1 MAIQKG
7 DVIRLHYT
15 GKVKETGEIFDTT
28 YEDVAKEAGI
38 YSEKGIYGPVPIA
51 VGAGHVLKGLDEQ
64 LEGLEVGKKYEI
76 IVPPEKGFGKRD
88 PKLIKTFTLG
98 QFRRQG
104 IYPFPGMP
112 IEIETESGRKLKG
125 KILTVSGGRVRV
137 DFNHPYAGK
146 HLIYEVEVVEK
157 IEDPIEK
164 VKALIELRMPMV
176 DTEKVIIEVGEKD
189 VTVDFGQL
197 LNEVD
202 KNTLVLGEILL
213 ESDLKFIGYEEITFK
228 PSVEELLKPPVE
240 EGEEVEETKEVI
252 EIEKEVSEPLVE
264 KTEEKEEAPAEERVE
279 EETRE
284 EEKAEV
290 AGETKAAEAK
300 EEEKEVTEEKPA
312 EKKTKKTSG
321 KGTRKSTKGRKTR
334 RTTTRKTTSKK
345 KAKATEEKAEESK
358 EE

>member
-1 MAIQKG
+1 MKVQKG

-28 YEDVAKEAGI
+28 FEDVAKEAGI

-51 VGAGHVLKGLDEQ
+51 VGAGHVLGGLDEQ
-64 LEGLEVGKKYEI
+64 LEGLEVGEKYEI

-112 IEIETESGRKLKG
+112 VEIETESGRKLKG
-125 KILTVSGGRVRV
+125 KVMTVSGGRVRV

-146 HLIYEVEVVEK
+146 HLVYEVEIVEK

-213 ESDLKFIGYEEITFK
+213 ESDLKFIGYEEVTFK
-228 PSVEELLKPPVE
+228 PSVDELLKPPE
-240 EGEEVEETKEVI
+240 EEKEVV
-252 EIEKEVSEPLVE
+252 ELEEEVSEPLVE
-264 KTEEKEEAPAEERVE
+264 KAEEKEEAEEKPEEVKEEPEAEKVE
-279 EETRE
+279 EKPE
-284 EEKAEV
+284 
-290 AGETKAAEAK
+290 
-300 EEEKEVTEEKPA
+300 EVTEEKTEEPKETKEAGEA
-312 EKKTKKTSG
+312 EKEKKPKRKT
-321 KGTRKSTKGRKTR
+321 TRKSTKGRKTR
-334 RTTTRKTTSKK
+334 RTTTKKTTSKK
-345 KAKATEEKAEESK
+345 KAKAAEEAGEKK

>member
-1 MAIQKG
+1 MKVQKG
-7 DVIRLHYT
+7 DVIKLHYT

-28 YEDVAKEAGI
+28 FEDVAKEAGI

-125 KILTVSGGRVRV
+125 KVLTVSGGRVRV

-146 HLIYEVEVVEK
+146 HLVYEVEIVEK

-197 LNEVD
+197 LNEID

-213 ESDLKFIGYEEITFK
+213 ESDLKFIGYEEVSFK
-228 PSVEELLKPPVE
+228 PSVDELLKPPE
-240 EGEEVEETKEVI
+240 EKEVV
-252 EIEKEVSEPLVE
+252 ELEEEVSEPLVE
-264 KTEEKEEAPAEERVE
+264 KAEGSEEAEEKVEETKEEPEAGKVEEKTEEAV
-279 EETRE
+279 
-284 EEKAEV
+284 EEKAEEPK
-290 AGETKAAEAK
+290 ETSEAEEPK
-300 EEEKEVTEEKPA
+300 KEEKP
-312 EKKTKKTSG
+312 KRKT
-321 KGTRKSTKGRKTR
+321 TRKSTKGRKTR

-345 KAKATEEKAEESK
+345 KTKAAEEKKEESG

>member
-1 MAIQKG
+1 MMKVQKG

-28 YEDVAKEAGI
+28 FEEVAKEAGI
-38 YSEKGIYGPVPIA
+38 YNEKGIYGPVPIA
-51 VGAGHVLKGLDEQ
+51 VGAGHVLSGLDEQ

-125 KILTVSGGRVRV
+125 RVLTVSGGRVRV

-146 HLIYEVEVVEK
+146 HLVYEVEVLEK

-164 VKALIELRMPMV
+164 VKALIELRMPNV
-176 DTEKVIIEVGEKD
+176 DKEKVIIEVGEKD
-189 VTVDFGQL
+189 VSVDFGQL
-197 LNEVD
+197 LDEID

-228 PSVEELLKPPVE
+228 PSVDELLKPPE
-240 EGEEVEETKEVI
+240 EEKEVV
-252 EIEKEVSEPLVE
+252 ELEEEVSEPLVE
-264 KTEEKEEAPAEERVE
+264 KAEEEATEEKVEEKVE
-279 EETRE
+279 EETKE
-284 EEKAEV
+284 EEKAE
-290 AGETKAAEAK
+290 EAEAK
-300 EEEKEVTEEKPA
+300 EGEKEATEEKA
-312 EKKTKKTSG
+312 KKKTKKATS
-321 KGTRKSTKGRKTR
+321 KKTTKSTKGRKTR
-334 RTTTRKTTSKK
+334 RTTTKKTTSKK
-345 KAKATEEKAEESK
+345 TKASEKK
-358 EE
+358 EEPKEE

>member
-1 MAIQKG
+1 MMKVQKG

-15 GKVKETGEIFDTT
+15 GKVKEIGEIFDTT
-28 YEDVAKEAGI
+28 FEDVAKEAGI

-64 LEGLEVGKKYEI
+64 LEGLEVGERYEI
-76 IVPPEKGFGKRD
+76 IIPPEKGFGKRD

-112 IEIETESGRKLKG
+112 VEIETESGRKLKG
-125 KILTVSGGRVRV
+125 KVLTVSGGRVRV

-146 HLIYEVEVVEK
+146 HLVYEVEIVEK

-197 LNEVD
+197 LNEID

-213 ESDLKFIGYEEITFK
+213 ESDLKFIGYEEVTFK
-228 PSVEELLKPPVE
+228 PSVEELLKPPEEEKEAVE
-240 EGEEVEETKEVI
+240 LEEET
-252 EIEKEVSEPLVE
+252 SEPLVE
-264 KTEEKEEAPAEERVE
+264 KGEEKEGA
-279 EETRE
+279 
-284 EEKAEV
+284 EEKAE
-290 AGETKAAEAK
+290 ETKEEPEAEKA
-300 EEEKEVTEEKPA
+300 EEKPEEA
-312 EKKTKKTSG
+312 PEENAEEPKEAKKEKKPKRKT
-321 KGTRKSTKGRKTR
+321 TRKSTKGRKTR
-334 RTTTRKTTSKK
+334 RTTTKKTTSKK
-345 KAKATEEKAEESK
+345 KVKAAEEKSEESK

>member
-1 MAIQKG
+1 MKVQKG
-7 DVIRLHYT
+7 DVIKLHYT

-28 YEDVAKEAGI
+28 FEDVSKEAGI

-125 KILTVSGGRVRV
+125 KVLTVSGGRVRV

-146 HLIYEVEVVEK
+146 HLVYEVEIVEK

-197 LNEVD
+197 LNEID

-213 ESDLKFIGYEEITFK
+213 ESDLKFIGYEEVSFK
-228 PSVEELLKPPVE
+228 PSVDELLKPPEEKEVVELE
-240 EGEEVEETKEVI
+240 EG
-252 EIEKEVSEPLVE
+252 VSEPLVE
-264 KTEEKEEAPAEERVE
+264 KAEGSEEAEEKVEETKEEPEAGKVEEKTEEAV
-279 EETRE
+279 
-284 EEKAEV
+284 EEKAEEPK
-290 AGETKAAEAK
+290 ETNEAEEQK
-300 EEEKEVTEEKPA
+300 KEEKP
-312 EKKTKKTSG
+312 KRKT
-321 KGTRKSTKGRKTR
+321 TRKSTKGRKTR

-345 KAKATEEKAEESK
+345 KAKAAEEKKEESG